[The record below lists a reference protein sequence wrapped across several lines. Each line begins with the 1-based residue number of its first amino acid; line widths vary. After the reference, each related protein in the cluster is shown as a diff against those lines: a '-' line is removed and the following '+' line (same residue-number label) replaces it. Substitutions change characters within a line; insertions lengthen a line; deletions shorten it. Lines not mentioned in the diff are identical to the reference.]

1 MMKHPVVVIRQP
13 DRTDIHL
20 AIFAPIEIG
29 RECDGVLLA
38 DQQVSR
44 RHLRLEPAE
53 GRVIVTDLGS
63 TNGTMFDGQRLEAPA
78 ALMASS
84 KVALGKTTIQLVAD
98 VPSERETIQGV
109 AHVGDSRATAVSG
122 MAAVRP
128 VGDIDPDARSTSI
141 ERVAQ
146 SLQID
151 PIDVADIATDHGTV
165 TIVFSDIESSTERN
179 VALGDQVWFE
189 VLAHHNAV
197 VRKHLAR
204 YNGTEIKN
212 QGDGYMLSFPG
223 ARLALQCVIG
233 VQQELAEWRA
243 SDPDRAVAV
252 RVGMHTGEVLV
263 DDDGDLFGQHVV
275 VAARV
280 ANLATG
286 GEILLS
292 SLTKEI
298 VASRGDVIFG
308 DPRVV
313 ELKGMGGNPYT
324 VYPVDWAQQLG

>member
-1 MMKHPVVVIRQP
+1 MTQHPVVVIRQP

-20 AIFAPIEIG
+20 AIFAPIDIG
-29 RECDGVLLA
+29 RECDGLLLA

-44 RHLRLEPAE
+44 EHLRLETRD
-53 GRVIVTDLGS
+53 GRVVVTDLGS
-63 TNGTMFDGQRLEAPA
+63 TNGTMCDGHRLDAPA
-78 ALMASS
+78 VLMPGSELL
-84 KVALGKTTIQLVAD
+84 LGQTTIRLVSELPVVRQTMQ
-98 VPSERETIQGV
+98 VPASGT
-109 AHVGDSRATAVSG
+109 DSRATAVSG
-122 MAAVRP
+122 MAAVKP
-128 VGDIDPDARSTSI
+128 VVDLDPAVRTTSI
-141 ERVAQ
+141 ERVAE
-146 SLQID
+146 SLQLD
-151 PIDVADIATDHGTV
+151 PVDVSNIATDHGTV

-189 VLAHHNAV
+189 VLARHNEV
-197 VRKHLAR
+197 VRRQLKL

-233 VQQELAEWRA
+233 MQQELAEWRA
-243 SDPDRAVAV
+243 AEPERAVAV

-298 VASRGDVIFG
+298 VASRGDVVFG
-308 DPRVV
+308 EPRVV

-324 VYPVDWAQQLG
+324 VYPVDWSRQLS